1 MNCASCRQRLHPYLD
16 DELDVSDHVALLE
29 HLDRCAPCRG
39 VFHSE
44 ERVRKRLR
52 SALTQGR
59 CPDALRAAFAADLRR
74 EARRET
80 LRRYLPVA
88 VAAAAALI
96 AVVAVRPGNDDGAAR
111 PFDDDAAFF
120 DPDRGAVGA
129 PTRLRFASRFA
140 EPTGCAH
147 DQHGAAVSW
156 AERQYDALVKGRL
169 RADEPLS
176 CAHVPALVAA
186 GRDVL
191 PPDEY
196 FPAAERLLGRNVAPP
211 AAFVADGV
219 VVGGEILDFAGRP
232 AVATLVGFPDRE
244 IVVYEF
250 PGDVAPPCDL
260 HVLRPDAE
268 RRVRF
273 ATCPDCDVVT
283 AIRDGRYVVLISRH
297 MRDWSRHWMI
307 DKARTL

>member
-1 MNCASCRQRLHPYLD
+1 MNCAACRQRLHPYLD

-29 HLDRCAPCRG
+29 HLDRCAACRG

-59 CPDALRAAFAADLRR
+59 CPDALRTAFAADLRR

-96 AVVAVRPGNDDGAAR
+96 AVVAVRPGSDEGAGR
-111 PFDDDAAFF
+111 PAVEETYY
-120 DPDRGAVGA
+120 DPDGGAVG
-129 PTRLRFASRFA
+129 PPSRLRFASRVSH
-140 EPTGCAH
+140 PTDCAP
-147 DQHGAAVSW
+147 DQHGAAVTW
-156 AERQYDALVKGRL
+156 AERQYDALVRGRL

-176 CAHVPALVAA
+176 CAHLPSLVAA

-191 PPDEY
+191 PPDEF
-196 FPAAERLLGRNVAPP
+196 FPLAARLLGRDVAPP
-211 AAFVADGV
+211 SAFVADGV

-232 AVATLVGFPDRE
+232 AVATIVGYPDRE
-244 IVVYEF
+244 LVVYEF
-250 PGDVAPPCDL
+250 PSDVAPPCDL
-260 HVLRPDAE
+260 HALRPAAG
-268 RRVRF
+268 RRVSF
-273 ATCPDCDVVT
+273 ATCPACDVVT
-283 AIRDGRYVVLISRH
+283 AVGDGRYVVLVSRH

-307 DKARTL
+307 EKARTL